1 MNWATAGRFIKFKSY
16 LHLCYNQNF
25 QINQKININKPHFDC
40 NNNKANAN
48 WIWRGVNEMSKN
60 NSVVPQARAAL
71 DQFKMEAAREVG
83 VQSLIKKIYNI

>member
-1 MNWATAGRFIKFKSY
+1 M
-16 LHLCYNQNF
+16 
-25 QINQKININKPHFDC
+25 DC

-71 DQFKMEAAREVG
+71 DPFKMEAAREVG
-83 VQSLIKKIYNI
+83 VQSLINEIIQHIVQPMAIKSI

>member
-1 MNWATAGRFIKFKSY
+1 MNTIQESETDLKY
-16 LHLCYNQNF
+16 
-25 QINQKININKPHFDC
+25 QKININKPWINC

-83 VQSLIKKIYNI
+83 VQSPLEENLQHIERSTKT